1 QVHPQQGSGSTTRI
15 RQIYPQLN
23 EAQQEE
29 QQKQAKFQA
38 AQSHNEEKKTTETA
52 VTAATPLPSSKQDK
66 PEEKPEIHRNEED
79 KLVAAVLKR

>member
-1 QVHPQQGSGSTTRI
+1 EVQKGPTIPLRQVHPQQGSGSTTRI

-38 AQSHNEEKKTTETA
+38 AQS
-52 VTAATPLPSSKQDK
+52 
-66 PEEKPEIHRNEED
+66 
-79 KLVAAVLKR
+79 

>member
-1 QVHPQQGSGSTTRI
+1 KKSNNDEKPKLTLEERVSRGEVQKGPTIPLRQVHPQQGSGSTTRI

-38 AQSHNEEKKTTETA
+38 AQ
-52 VTAATPLPSSKQDK
+52 
-66 PEEKPEIHRNEED
+66 
-79 KLVAAVLKR
+79 